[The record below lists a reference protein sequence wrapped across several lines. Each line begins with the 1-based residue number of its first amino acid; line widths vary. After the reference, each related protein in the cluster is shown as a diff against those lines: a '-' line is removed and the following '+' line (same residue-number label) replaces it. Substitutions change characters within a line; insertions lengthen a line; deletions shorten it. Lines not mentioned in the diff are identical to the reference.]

1 MTIWPAMATSAS
13 HECAEAHVGE
23 RAQAPAR
30 EGHRGQAEQQDEA
43 DEHLA
48 QWDRP
53 AGGRLEGTAR
63 RSSNVRGWLI
73 TNG

>member
-1 MTIWPAMATSAS
+1 MTIWPAMATSGEPAG
-13 HECAEAHVGE
+13 AEAHVGE

-53 AGGRLEGTAR
+53 PGRAA
-63 RSSNVRGWLI
+63 
-73 TNG
+73 